1 MTPATVPLAQRLRG
15 IAAPL
20 PDPATAPYE
29 ISAGGEP
36 PSAVLVLADPGADG
50 TPLLFIRRSL
60 LVSTHRGQ
68 IAFPGGG
75 VEPGDGGP
83 AGTALREASEEV
95 GVDPA
100 RVEVLG
106 LLPPMHTATSGRRL
120 DPVLALSTGQQAL
133 RTDHFE
139 VAELFWIPLE
149 QLLAVPITRR
159 QVPGAP
165 EGTVVTFIEVG
176 GRVIWGATGA
186 IVADLLEQIRE

>member
-1 MTPATVPLAQRLRG
+1 MTSATVPLAQRLRG
-15 IAAPL
+15 IASPL
-20 PDPATAPYE
+20 PDPATAPYAM
-29 ISAGGEP
+29 SVSGEP
-36 PSAVLVLADPGADG
+36 PSAVLVLADPAAEG

-60 LVSTHRGQ
+60 VVSTHRGQ

-95 GVDPA
+95 GVDPQQ
-100 RVEVLG
+100 VEVLG
-106 LLPPMHTATSGRRL
+106 LLPAMHTATSGRRL
-120 DPVLALSTGQQAL
+120 DPVLALCTGPQAL
-133 RTDHFE
+133 RTGHFE

-186 IVADLLEQIRE
+186 IVADLLEHLRA